1 MAVDPY
7 YNTKPNFGQQKD
19 KWYHNVGEFFLD
31 PRNIGT
37 AVGGY
42 FGGPLGA
49 TAGSAIGGMI
59 PGVDLGPEDD
69 ARRSS
74 LEAEGFGGK
83 VSGVGLDAARGYGGY
98 KLGELGVDKLQGA
111 FADPLA
117 DAATVGGEQL
127 PGVLG
132 GEAATVGAGGYDPM
146 AAMAQAQQVYP
157 NELAASGFSP
167 SPGTIPRAAMPPDFG
182 RVGPVGR
189 GYAPQGMAGGEP
201 VFQIREGQG
210 MRPPPTAQTA
220 QTLTETL
227 GQGAAE
233 APMDEYQRRMF
244 DLMEQQGE
252 MSTLE
257 KAYMLTQGISTLA
270 NLQGNLDERRRYQQA
285 RGPGNMF
292 DVAMT
297 DAFGQDRDRE
307 RVSSYDDYI
316 RRVG

>member
-1 MAVDPY
+1 VAVDPFY
-7 YNTKPNFGQQKD
+7 STKSRYPGRKD
-19 KWYHNVGEFFLD
+19 KWYHNVGEFILD

-37 AVGGY
+37 AVGAY
-42 FGGPLGA
+42 FGSGPGA
-49 TAGSAIGGMI
+49 AAGSAIGGMI
-59 PGVDLGPEDD
+59 PGVDFGPEDD
-69 ARRSS
+69 ARPST
-74 LEAEGFGGK
+74 LAAEGFGGK
-83 VSGVGLDAARGYGGY
+83 VSGVGMDAARGYGTY

-117 DAATVGGEQL
+117 DAATVGAEQL

-157 NELAASGFSP
+157 NKLAASGFSP

-182 RVGPVGR
+182 RVGPVGGGYG

-201 VFQIREGQG
+201 VFQIREGVQSL
-210 MRPPPTAQTA
+210 PTAQTF
-220 QTLTETL
+220 TDTL
-227 GQGAAE
+227 GQGAVE
-233 APMDEYQRRMF
+233 APMSEFQRRQL
-244 DLMEQQGE
+244 DLLEKQGN

-257 KAYMLTQGISTLA
+257 KAYMLTQGLGTLA
-270 NLQGNLDERRRYQQA
+270 NLQGNVAQQRRYDQS

-307 RVSSYDDYI
+307 RVSSYDDYL